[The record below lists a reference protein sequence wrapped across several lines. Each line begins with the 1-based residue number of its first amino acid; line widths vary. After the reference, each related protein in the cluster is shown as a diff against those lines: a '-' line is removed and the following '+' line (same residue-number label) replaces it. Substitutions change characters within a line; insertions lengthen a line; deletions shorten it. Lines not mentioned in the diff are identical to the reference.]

1 MAFKR
6 LDPQDL
12 VISTDS
18 VTSTVWSNNNPTL
31 TRFFTSSIQVASNIS
46 QFYYSVFQTSSTDAS
61 AAVQFDIAYCDQT
74 GGGSQLYNQL
84 VPGVSPT
91 RTNYGQ
97 YRTLILGDENAQ
109 FVFGNTTSSYF
120 YAINIERARY
130 KQSLL
135 PGTMTMFLSGSGG
148 RISLTDDSTIASSV
162 TYTDAGRVYN
172 MVSGSAGTVYTAGS
186 SSLGWTANSGS
197 YGWFLPDIGVILLN
211 GVALD
216 GAGAAGGIALGTT
229 RPSNNIVN
237 NPAKIVNA
245 LNLAATTTPTSQGF
259 KLNSQ
264 EALSSDFIFVRA
276 RNDEFN
282 YSENPSFI
290 SGSTGEVIF
299 DSFINNPQTYISTVG
314 LYNDNSELLAVAKLS
329 RPLPKD
335 FTKELLV
342 RVKLDF

>member
-1 MAFKR
+1 
-6 LDPQDL
+6 
-12 VISTDS
+12 
-18 VTSTVWSNNNPTL
+18 L
-31 TRFFTSSIQVASNIS
+31 TGFFTSSTQVTSNVA
-46 QFYYSVFQTSSTDAS
+46 QFYYSVYQTSSTDAS
-61 AAVQFDIAYCDQT
+61 AAVQFDVAYCDQT
-74 GGGSQLYNQL
+74 GGGSELYNQL

-120 YAINIERARY
+120 YAINVERARY

-172 MVSGSAGTVYTAGS
+172 MVSGSAGTVYTGV

-216 GAGAAGGIALGTT
+216 GAGAAGGIALSSSRALNTT
-229 RPSNNIVN
+229 AN
-237 NPAKIVNA
+237 NPARIVDA
-245 LNLAATTTPTSQGF
+245 LNRAATTSTPSRGF

>member
-6 LDPQDL
+6 LDPEDL

-18 VTSTVWSNNNPTL
+18 VAGAMWSNNVNTL
-31 TRFFTSSIQVASNIS
+31 TSFFTSSTQIASS
-46 QFYYSVFQTSSTDAS
+46 TAQFYYSVYQTSSTNTS
-61 AAVQFDIAYCDQT
+61 AAVQFDIAYCDLF
-74 GGGSQLYNQL
+74 GSGSAPYNPS
-84 VPGVSPT
+84 VIGSTPT

-130 KQSLL
+130 KQSIL
-135 PGTMTMFLSGSGG
+135 PGSLTLNLSGSGG
-148 RISLTDDSTIASSV
+148 LITLTDDSKIASSV
-162 TYTDAGRVYN
+162 VYTDAGRVYN
-172 MVSGSAGTVYTAGS
+172 IVSGSAGTVYTAGS
-186 SSLGWTANSGS
+186 SSFGWSNSGS

-211 GVALD
+211 GLALD
-216 GAGAAGGIALGTT
+216 ASGSAGGINLGTV
-229 RPSNNIVN
+229 RNLSNDTVN
-237 NPAKIVNA
+237 NPRLIVNA
-245 LNLAATTTPTSQGF
+245 LNRAGNRGF
-259 KLNSQ
+259 RLNSQ

-276 RNDEFN
+276 RNNEFN

-290 SGSTGEVIF
+290 SGSTGEIVF
-299 DSFINNPQTYISTVG
+299 DSFINSPQTYITTVG
-314 LYNDNSELLAVAKLS
+314 LYNDSNELLAVAKLS

>member
-31 TRFFTSSIQVASNIS
+31 TRFFTSSIQVASNVS

-74 GGGSQLYNQL
+74 GGGSELYNIL

-120 YAINIERARY
+120 YAINVERARY

-172 MVSGSAGTVYTAGS
+172 MVSGSAGNVFTGTS
-186 SSLGWTANSGS
+186 TLGWTPSSGS

-211 GVALD
+211 GLALD
-216 GAGAAGGIALGTT
+216 AGSAGRGISLGTLRT
-229 RPSNNIVN
+229 SNSAVN
-237 NPAKIVNA
+237 NPQLIVNA
-245 LNLAATTTPTSQGF
+245 LNRGQSF

>member
-31 TRFFTSSIQVASNIS
+31 TGFFTSSTQVTSNVA
-46 QFYYSVFQTSSTDAS
+46 QFYYSVYQTSSTDAS
-61 AAVQFDIAYCDQT
+61 AAVQFDVAYCDQT
-74 GGGSQLYNQL
+74 GGGSELYNQL

-135 PGTMTMFLSGSGG
+135 PGTMTMILSGSGG

-162 TYTDAGRVYN
+162 TFTDAGRVYN
-172 MVSGSAGTVYTAGS
+172 MVSGSAGTVFTGTNA
-186 SSLGWTANSGS
+186 LGWTPASGS

-216 GAGAAGGIALGTT
+216 AGSAGRGISLGTSRT
-229 RPSNNIVN
+229 LNSTVN
-237 NPAKIVNA
+237 NPRLIVNA
-245 LNLAATTTPTSQGF
+245 LNQAAKTTPTPEGF